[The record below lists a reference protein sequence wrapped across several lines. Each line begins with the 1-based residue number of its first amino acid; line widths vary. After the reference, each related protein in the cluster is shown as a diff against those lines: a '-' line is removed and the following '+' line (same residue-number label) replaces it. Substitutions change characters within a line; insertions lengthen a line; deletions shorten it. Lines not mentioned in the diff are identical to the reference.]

1 MSYVIAAFSFFV
13 WGDVNAVIF
22 SFIAIFVC
30 KKMTA
35 VVLNDSRSA
44 VKFEIITSKDT
55 AQEIKDLIVYD
66 MKRGATFLEAR
77 GVFLN
82 EEKEIILCLVHYRQ
96 VSNFL
101 EKLSNYRNLF
111 VSYSEVLGIR
121 GNFDW
126 ILGYENTA
134 DITMREKRRKGK
146 EYI

>member
-1 MSYVIAAFSFFV
+1 
-13 WGDVNAVIF
+13 
-22 SFIAIFVC
+22 
-30 KKMTA
+30 MTA